1 MPRTSD
7 REAVRDLLDAY
18 GRTYADEAHIPLR
31 NTPQPLYQLLVLA
44 CLLSARI
51 SSGIA
56 VASSR
61 ALSEAGFR
69 TPRRM
74 ADASWQQRVDALGV
88 GGYRRYDERTSTQL
102 GRGAELLL
110 EKYHG
115 DLRRLREAAD
125 GDIDTMRSLLR
136 EVPGLGPVGVDI
148 FLREVQGIWP
158 EVAPYLDEK
167 TLQGARKRGLPTRTE
182 VLAEL
187 AGDTG
192 TDPALFAAA
201 MVRAALD
208 KGAKDKRAKGD
219 KGGGGGRK
227 TGKDGKGKSGT
238 SRSRS

>member
-18 GRTYADEAHIPLR
+18 GRTYADEARIPLR

-69 TPRRM
+69 SPRRM
-74 ADASWQQRVDALGV
+74 ADAGWQQRVDALGV

-167 TLQGARKRGLPTRTE
+167 TLQGARKRGLPTRPK

-208 KGAKDKRAKGD
+208 KGAKDDKGD

-227 TGKDGKGKSGT
+227 TGKDGNKGKSGT